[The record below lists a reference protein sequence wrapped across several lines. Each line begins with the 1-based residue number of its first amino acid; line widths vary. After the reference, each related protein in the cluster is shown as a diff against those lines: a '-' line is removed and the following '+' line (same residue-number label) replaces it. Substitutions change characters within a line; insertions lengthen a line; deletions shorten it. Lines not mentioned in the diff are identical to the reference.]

1 LQNKTKEFCEVYAR
15 ANPIPDARAKVP
27 VLEVIGDQLQNSV
40 VLCESFVI
48 ADYLAERYP
57 KVGLISTNSAE
68 DRAIMRLFVELCG
81 SSFSYWNILRA
92 QGDDEKFESAI
103 EEFKQGLINVNTFL
117 EKKSD
122 SRGPFLFGDQFS
134 LAECNTAPFVQRAC
148 NVLPFFTGDRGEKG
162 TSSVIVDPIKICDE
176 LNLSRLKIWILAVLE
191 RPSVITTELPE
202 ELMIKSVT
210 KMLERFSE
218 MEKN

>member
-1 LQNKTKEFCEVYAR
+1 LQNKPKEFCEIYAR
-15 ANPIPDARAKVP
+15 ANPILGARAKVP
-27 VLEVIGDQLQNSV
+27 LLEVIEDQTHNSV
-40 VLCESFVI
+40 VLCESLVV
-48 ADYLAERYP
+48 AEYLAERYP
-57 KVGLISTNSAE
+57 NVGLTPSSSVE

-81 SSFSYWNILRA
+81 SSFSYYPILRS
-92 QGDDEKFESAI
+92 QDDEEKFEASI